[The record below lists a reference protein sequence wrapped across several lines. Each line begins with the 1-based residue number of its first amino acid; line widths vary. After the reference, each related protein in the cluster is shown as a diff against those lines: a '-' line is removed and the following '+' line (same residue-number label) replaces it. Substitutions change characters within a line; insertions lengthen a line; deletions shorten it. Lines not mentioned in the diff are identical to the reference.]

1 MKQQFT
7 ILMLVMSIS
16 FISCYNASVITD
28 KTPSDVIIE
37 EPWALSFVFGLIPPA
52 TIDASEKCKNGIA
65 KVETELSFLNQLVSG
80 LTGGLVT
87 PMHITVTCAV
97 ADLGNLNTTQINL
110 FTVNKGSE
118 LIEIQ
123 ETFKQAADQAVLSTN
138 EAYVIFE

>member
-1 MKQQFT
+1 
-7 ILMLVMSIS
+7 MLLMSIS
-16 FISCYNASVITD
+16 FMSCYNASVITD

-123 ETFKQAADQAVLSTN
+123 EAFKQAADQAVLSTN

>member
-52 TIDASEKCKNGIA
+52 TIDASEKFKNGIA

-118 LIEIQ
+118 LNEIQ
-123 ETFKQAADQAVLSTN
+123 ETFKQAADQAVLSRK

>member
-7 ILMLVMSIS
+7 ILMLLMSIS
-16 FISCYNASVITD
+16 FMSCYNASVITD

-123 ETFKQAADQAVLSTN
+123 ETFKQAADQAVLSRN

>member
-7 ILMLVMSIS
+7 ILMLLMSIS
-16 FISCYNASVITD
+16 FMSCYNASVITD

-80 LTGGLVT
+80 LTGGLIT

-123 ETFKQAADQAVLSTN
+123 EAFKQAADQAVLSTN

>member
-16 FISCYNASVITD
+16 LISCYNASVITD
-28 KTPSDVIIE
+28 KTPSDIIIE
-37 EPWALSFVFGLIPPA
+37 EPWALSFVYGLIPPA

-80 LTGGLVT
+80 LTAGLIT

>member
-1 MKQQFT
+1 
-7 ILMLVMSIS
+7 MLVMSIS

-37 EPWALSFVFGLIPPA
+37 EPWALSFVYGLIPPA

-80 LTGGLVT
+80 LTGGLIT

-97 ADLGNLNTTQINL
+97 ADLGNLNSTQINL

-118 LIEIQ
+118 LNEIQ
-123 ETFKQAADQAVLSTN
+123 ETFKQAADQAVLSRN

>member
-1 MKQQFT
+1 
-7 ILMLVMSIS
+7 MLVMSIS
-16 FISCYNASVITD
+16 LISCYNASVITD
-28 KTPSDVIIE
+28 KTPSDIIIE
-37 EPWALSFVFGLIPPA
+37 EPWALSFVYGLIPPA

-80 LTGGLVT
+80 LTAGLIT

>member
-16 FISCYNASVITD
+16 LISCYNASVITD
-28 KTPSDVIIE
+28 KTPSDMIIE
-37 EPWALSFVFGLIPPA
+37 EPWALSFVYGLIPPA

-80 LTGGLVT
+80 LTAGLIT

>member
-7 ILMLVMSIS
+7 ILMLLMSIS
-16 FISCYNASVITD
+16 FMSCYNASVITD

-37 EPWALSFVFGLIPPA
+37 EPWALSFVYGLIPPA

-80 LTGGLVT
+80 LTGGLIT

-123 ETFKQAADQAVLSTN
+123 ETFKQAADQAVLSRN

>member
-1 MKQQFT
+1 
-7 ILMLVMSIS
+7 MLLMSIS
-16 FISCYNASVITD
+16 FMSCYNASVITD

-37 EPWALSFVFGLIPPA
+37 EPWALSFVYGLIPPA

-80 LTGGLVT
+80 LTGGLIT

-123 ETFKQAADQAVLSTN
+123 ETFKQAADQAVLSRN

>member
-1 MKQQFT
+1 MKHHFT

-37 EPWALSFVFGLIPPA
+37 KPWALSFVYGLIPPA

-80 LTGGLVT
+80 LTGGLIT

>member
-7 ILMLVMSIS
+7 ILMLLMSIS
-16 FISCYNASVITD
+16 FMSCYNASVITD

-37 EPWALSFVFGLIPPA
+37 EPWALSFVYGLIPPA

-80 LTGGLVT
+80 LTGGLIT

-123 ETFKQAADQAVLSTN
+123 EAFKQAADQAVLSTN

>member
-1 MKQQFT
+1 
-7 ILMLVMSIS
+7 MLVMSIS

-37 EPWALSFVFGLIPPA
+37 KPWALSFVYGLIPPA

-80 LTGGLVT
+80 LTGGLIT

>member
-37 EPWALSFVFGLIPPA
+37 KPWALSFVYGLIPPA

-80 LTGGLVT
+80 LTGGLIT